1 MGGTNPVIWFEIY
14 VQDMARAKK
23 FYEGVFQL
31 KLEPLSDPNDSGME
45 MWSFAMKDG
54 VVGAGGALVKMQGVP
69 SSPGGT
75 LIYFQCDDCA
85 VEEARVKQFGGRVE
99 KPKMSI
105 GQYGNISLVHD
116 TEGNMIGLHSM

>member
-1 MGGTNPVIWFEIY
+1 MSTNPVIWFEIY
-14 VQDMARAKK
+14 VQDLERAKK
-23 FYEGVFQL
+23 FYEGVFQI

-45 MWSFAMKDG
+45 MLSFQMKQDT
-54 VVGAGGALVKMQGVP
+54 VGAGGALVKMQGVP

-85 VEEARVKQFGGRVE
+85 VEEARVTQFGGRVE
-99 KPKMSI
+99 RSKMSI
-105 GQYGNISLVHD
+105 GEYGNISHVYD